1 MNFIKKL
8 ITKIIFLMSKPT
20 PKFPHNLAVVDRA
33 DSSSTGIDRD
43 RQFPIMSVSK
53 SFCGAV
59 SALMAVDGKFGDNGL
74 GATLGEVLDVAEKSH
89 LDRSEQISVYRRMLT
104 KKEIADVRLSELLN
118 HTSGIAIHGHED
130 RVAYAGKPVSKLVEE
145 RFSKGTDRGTHRY
158 SNHGYTLMEEM
169 INLTS
174 KSGSYEQELQTRVFD
189 KCDMTY
195 TGDLN
200 KSREALKRVGQ
211 VVLKAGMVDPL
222 ICPPGKVATP
232 EMRVASSC
240 EFDPVKENL
249 LGRVALSNGGLSS
262 TMTDMEKYSVELA
275 KMVTG
280 QPSLLTDSLAQ
291 TSQQISRLYT
301 EHTHAGSHYSLGI
314 LTDKNGKGETILE
327 HSGMFPANDSNMRIV
342 VSPDGSSIT
351 PQIFMEQKDWLA
363 QSILNREVEIPAQ
376 ILRDYY
382 NSKLTEE
389 ERLQHA
395 SSTPKVI
402 RTFLTEQGRLP
413 ENFKTEIVDPIET
426 AFRGSMRGFLTKNY
440 LTPEGVVDSVRLVNN
455 FETNGDIDRAVEPY
469 FIQGKEEARKF
480 LEKSERLL
488 ADTQRENYYL
498 SQKDGK
504 TITPIP
510 SEVYFDDGAKLT
522 FCGRKEK
529 GWSVGGWYKTEE
541 GQKFL
546 IKFGDEAHIENMLN
560 HLAIISVGEE
570 YAVKTAIGH
579 ADLEGKNRPFF
590 AVAEIKDY
598 KDMIDIKDLAIKK
611 SHAPKFHPFYVFAAL
626 IANDDLNEEN
636 FGLINQKSPIAI
648 DYGMVPRF
656 LHPEQIEYAHLPVT
670 LASFIG
676 HRNLNGMQFVRRR
689 YFGHDQFLLPEPFK
703 LQKFEPEDISYGS
716 ILLGA
721 KRIIENK
728 DQILA
733 AIPEYLQKL
742 AEDTTIPNERKDQD
756 IKKFSSFAKIM
767 SERIAWMEENFK
779 EDLSR
784 TSDPEMLQKFNKMK
798 WRLMPEFTQLMQ
810 IEEEIFKKCAKTDL
824 DKNFAILAGDFLEK
838 QTGEK
843 RSRAEILDLD
853 LKNVETSDVKDFLG
867 KNFMLHDALI
877 AGDFELVKWLS
888 NNDLVDVNSNRTT
901 RNHNYQYFRLTPLH
915 TAISIYHDKLY
926 YGQKSDLEPLEEMID
941 VLQEKFFEKN
951 GKISPGD
958 FSPVG
963 LTYAAYENFTQ
974 KASKQAVA
982 ATTIQRRGFR
992 TAERLKPDS
1001 NELEKK

>member
-1 MNFIKKL
+1 
-8 ITKIIFLMSKPT
+8 MSKPT

-89 LDRSEQISVYRRMLT
+89 LERSEQISVYRRMLT

-189 KCDMTY
+189 KCGMKY

-200 KSREALKRVGQ
+200 KSGEALKRVGQ

-469 FIQGKEEARKF
+469 FIQGKEEAGKF

-488 ADTQRENYYL
+488 ADTQREKVHAEAITALDQQLVEMGQGLEKSYEGFNEKL
-498 SQKDGK
+498 EAFQKQRTDALDLQHPEK
-504 TITPIP
+504 P
-510 SEVYFDDGAKLT
+510 SPSPE
-522 FCGRKEK
+522 
-529 GWSVGGWYKTEE
+529 
-541 GQKFL
+541 
-546 IKFGDEAHIENMLN
+546 
-560 HLAIISVGEE
+560 
-570 YAVKTAIGH
+570 
-579 ADLEGKNRPFF
+579 
-590 AVAEIKDY
+590 
-598 KDMIDIKDLAIKK
+598 K
-611 SHAPKFHPFYVFAAL
+611 SHAKKMV
-626 IANDDLNEEN
+626 D
-636 FGLINQKSPIAI
+636 KSKS
-648 DYGMVPRF
+648 G
-656 LHPEQIEYAHLPVT
+656 AH
-670 LASFIG
+670 
-676 HRNLNGMQFVRRR
+676 
-689 YFGHDQFLLPEPFK
+689 
-703 LQKFEPEDISYGS
+703 
-716 ILLGA
+716 
-721 KRIIENK
+721 
-728 DQILA
+728 
-733 AIPEYLQKL
+733 
-742 AEDTTIPNERKDQD
+742 
-756 IKKFSSFAKIM
+756 
-767 SERIAWMEENFK
+767 
-779 EDLSR
+779 
-784 TSDPEMLQKFNKMK
+784 
-798 WRLMPEFTQLMQ
+798 
-810 IEEEIFKKCAKTDL
+810 EI
-824 DKNFAILAGDFLEK
+824 
-838 QTGEK
+838 
-843 RSRAEILDLD
+843 
-853 LKNVETSDVKDFLG
+853 
-867 KNFMLHDALI
+867 
-877 AGDFELVKWLS
+877 
-888 NNDLVDVNSNRTT
+888 
-901 RNHNYQYFRLTPLH
+901 
-915 TAISIYHDKLY
+915 
-926 YGQKSDLEPLEEMID
+926 
-941 VLQEKFFEKN
+941 
-951 GKISPGD
+951 
-958 FSPVG
+958 
-963 LTYAAYENFTQ
+963 
-974 KASKQAVA
+974 
-982 ATTIQRRGFR
+982 
-992 TAERLKPDS
+992 
-1001 NELEKK
+1001 